1 MHFTDKGDKNR
12 EEITERIKKYNR
24 CAGALYPMMKDAYVP
39 KEVKKAIFEGL
50 LTPIMTYGSESWTV
64 TSKDRSRVQATEMR
78 SLRTIINKTRRDRVR
93 NDNVRRT
100 VGVAPMINKIEK
112 GQLRWLGHLMRMN
125 ENRIAKKRWNWAP
138 NGRRSRGRP
147 RKRWKDG
154 VEEILEKH
162 NMPTIEQLIRD
173 GIFEDRRS
181 GSDD

>member
-1 MHFTDKGDKNR
+1 
-12 EEITERIKKYNR
+12 
-24 CAGALYPMMKDAYVP
+24 
-39 KEVKKAIFEGL
+39 
-50 LTPIMTYGSESWTV
+50 
-64 TSKDRSRVQATEMR
+64 MR
-78 SLRTIINKTRRDRVR
+78 TMINKTRRDRVR

-125 ENRIAKKRWNWAP
+125 ENRIAKKRWNWIP

-173 GIFEDRRS
+173 GPFEDRREWKRRLIPLT
-181 GSDD
+181 G